1 MEFFEVP
8 CRGVRSI
15 FCSFLH
21 VFQTL
26 RRVNLRYSLKQNHVL
41 YLHKCM
47 GKFMLTKTI
56 VLLCSDSSQEGEIL
70 FWFVCKD
77 RSPVGKYKQHC

>member
-8 CRGVRSI
+8 RRGVRSI

-26 RRVNLRYSLKQNHVL
+26 RRVNLRYSLQQNHVF
-41 YLHKCM
+41 YLHKYM

-56 VLLCSDSSQEGEIL
+56 VLLCSDSSQREKL
-70 FWFVCKD
+70 FSGSFAKTEVL
-77 RSPVGKYKQHC
+77 